1 MPGPAPKPT
10 KLKELA
16 GNPGKRALNK
26 REPVPTEGIPTRPD
40 WLAPEAKREWTRITH
55 ELVAMGLLAKA
66 DRAALA
72 NYCLWW
78 SILVDAVR
86 ILKRDGLTFKMEN
99 TGYIQQRPEVAI
111 AQKAAMLCKGFLTEF
126 GLTPASRSRIAVPAR
141 EKADPLMEYLAS
153 PRVTE
158 LLRDSDEATEV

>member
-10 KLKELA
+10 RLKELA
-16 GNPGKRALNK
+16 GNPGKRPLNQ
-26 REPVPTEGIPTRPD
+26 REPKPTEGMPSRPD
-40 WLAPEAKREWTRITH
+40 WLSAEGKREWRRVTR
-55 ELVAMGLLAKA
+55 ELGAMGLLAKA

-78 SILVDAVR
+78 SVLVDAVR
-86 ILKRDGLTFKMEN
+86 VLKEQGMTFKMP
-99 TGYIQQRPEVAI
+99 TGYVQQRPEVAI

-126 GLTPASRSRIAVPAR
+126 GLTPASRSRIVVPAR
-141 EKADPLMEYLAS
+141 EHVDPLMEYLAS

-158 LLRDSDEATEV
+158 LLNETAGGQSE